1 MRVLA
6 AVGKIQ
12 QAPSA
17 FQPCE
22 DVSFGGV
29 LFALPAL
36 LACGLLRHSARFF
49 TLPGGY
55 YSQTHI
61 FMMLAFMALCRIKTI
76 EQLGYTAPGEWGKLI
91 GLDRCPAVKTLRA
104 KVKELT
110 AGDTET
116 WAAQLCEDW
125 MEEDPA
131 NLGVLYIDGHTRVYH
146 GNQTKLPRH
155 YVARQRLCL
164 RATTDYWVNGFD
176 GLPLFKVNRAVD
188 PGTHI
193 PHL

>member
-6 AVGKIQ
+6 AVGKIP

-116 WAAQLCEDW
+116 
-125 MEEDPA
+125 
-131 NLGVLYIDGHTRVYH
+131 
-146 GNQTKLPRH
+146 
-155 YVARQRLCL
+155 
-164 RATTDYWVNGFD
+164 
-176 GLPLFKVNRAVD
+176 
-188 PGTHI
+188 
-193 PHL
+193 